1 MKKILFVILLFVSSA
16 ILANGSNL
24 YAPDDE
30 KDPIQ
35 ELEIKAKKEN
45 ALNDGYEP
53 RQVVLPAVEAL
64 LYCNS
69 GEIVFTF
76 NENIGEVV
84 ITVTNGNDEVV
95 ATSVCNSATSSVA
108 TVFVPTTAG
117 AYTIEIAGD
126 QYSGSGEYVL

>member
-1 MKKILFVILLFVSSA
+1 MKKILFVILLVVSSA
-16 ILANGSNL
+16 ILAKSSNL
-24 YAPDDE
+24 YAPE
-30 KDPIQ
+30 VKDPIK
-35 ELEIKAKKEN
+35 ELEIKEFKEN
-45 ALNDGYEP
+45 ALSDGYEP

>member
-16 ILANGSNL
+16 ILAKGSNL
-24 YAPDDE
+24 YAPE
-30 KDPIQ
+30 VKDPIK
-35 ELEIKAKKEN
+35 ELEIKEFKEN
-45 ALNDGYEP
+45 ALSDGYEP

-64 LYCNS
+64 LNCNS